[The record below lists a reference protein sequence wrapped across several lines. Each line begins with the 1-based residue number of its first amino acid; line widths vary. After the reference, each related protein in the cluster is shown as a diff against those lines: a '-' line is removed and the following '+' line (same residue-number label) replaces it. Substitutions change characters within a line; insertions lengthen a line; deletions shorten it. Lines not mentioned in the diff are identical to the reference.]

1 MAGTVTRAIGTGK
14 VSRAPEDALPA
25 PRVEAAPGA
34 RSWEA
39 PLTMEEI
46 DTARKYLPPREFR
59 YLTDLI
65 ADRAEYAERR
75 PNDEHAELKA
85 SLKFGPK
92 IRGLYVLAEELKK
105 ISEKKRMIE
114 AAVRKE
120 GVELSRVNSVEDAVN
135 KTFSPEKPRAAS
147 APK

>member
-1 MAGTVTRAIGTGK
+1 MRSVGAGQG
-14 VSRAPEDALPA
+14 SRAPEATLPA
-25 PRVEAAPGA
+25 PRSEAAPSA
-34 RSWEA
+34 RSWDT
-39 PLTMEEI
+39 PLTIEEI

-105 ISEKKRMIE
+105 ISEKKRIID
-114 AAVRKE
+114 ATVRKE
-120 GVELSRVNSVEDAVN
+120 GGELLRINSVEDAMN
-135 KTFSPEKPRAAS
+135 KAASHEKPRAAS